1 MKNKKI
7 LIIFIFLISVFA
19 IKVNAASNPF
29 NLEWSNDELSRNYNI
44 EASLFNAKLEFNDGY
59 TTFYTNTNNND
70 SSAYTLANY
79 FSKEGKVITS
89 KKYDNYAIMSATTDN
104 QNIYA
109 LAIKIPTMVPKSKSS
124 MGSSRPYLYVLKI
137 NSKMEIEKEYEL
149 SYDEEE
155 MIREL
160 PVISNIFGMSTMS
173 IVDDRVNILAS
184 NFDIIQL
191 DLGLKSSK
199 VISSSESRMKK
210 YFEDMYYLVKLNYTG
225 RNDYLS
231 LDKNEK
237 YMAYSDIGSCMNL
250 KWTDIFHSYADE
262 QAALEDGYN
271 YCQESHYLVLDDVE
285 GNNIWE
291 EEFKENE
298 FIIDVKLVDN
308 YIVAIKKT
316 FNNVRERTIS
326 TIDYNDDVIVEIV
339 VYDLEGNL
347 VQTIE
352 KDSLYLQ
359 LTPVKNGFMVNNNVS
374 DKKTCMSMDINSI
387 QPIISYDEYLNGCA
401 IDTVLEVYTT
411 PYTITPKITGN
422 GHLEVASSSR
432 AGNNEV
438 FKIVA
443 DKGWKVGSIKITD
456 EQGNV
461 IEYKGDTFIMPSSN
475 VTIAVNFV
483 IDVLNPNT
491 SDIWIIGAISLAI
504 IFGIII
510 IINKKKL
517 KFLK

>member
-1 MKNKKI
+1 MKNQKL
-7 LIIFIFLISVFA
+7 LIIFILLISIFA
-19 IKVNAASNPF
+19 IKVNAANNPF

-44 EASLFNAKLEFNDGY
+44 EPSIFNAKLEFNDGY
-59 TTFYTNTNNND
+59 VTLYTNTNNND

-79 FSKEGKVITS
+79 FSKDGKVITS

-149 SYDEEE
+149 SYDEAE
-155 MIREL
+155 MIYVL

-173 IVDDRVNILAS
+173 MVDDKVNILAS
-184 NFDIIQL
+184 NFNIIQL

-199 VISSSESRMKK
+199 VISASESRVKK
-210 YFEDMYYLVKLNYTG
+210 YFEDMYYLLTLNYTG

-237 YMAYSDIGSCMNL
+237 YMAYSDIGSCMDL
-250 KWTDIFHSYADE
+250 KWTNIFESYGAPSATLD
-262 QAALEDGYN
+262 DGYN

-291 EEFKENE
+291 KEFKENE

-308 YIVAIKKT
+308 YVVAIKMT
-316 FNNVRERTIS
+316 FNNMYEKSASDIG
-326 TIDYNDDVIVEIV
+326 YNDDAIVEVV

-359 LTPVKNGFMVNNNVS
+359 LTPVKNGFMVNSYIS
-374 DKKTCMSMDINSI
+374 DRKTCMNMGINSI
-387 QPIISYDEYLNGCA
+387 QPIISSDDFNNGCT
-401 IDTVLEVYTT
+401 IDTVLEVYTI
-411 PYTITPKITGN
+411 PYTITPEIN
-422 GHLEVASSSR
+422 GKGHIEVASSSR
-432 AGNNEV
+432 AGNSEV
-438 FKIVA
+438 FKVVA
-443 DKGWKVGSIKITD
+443 DEGWKVESIKITD
-456 EQGNV
+456 EEGNV
-461 IEYKGDTFIMPSSN
+461 IEYKGDTFTMPSSN

-483 IDVLNPNT
+483 RDVLNPNT
-491 SDIWIIGAISLAI
+491 SDFWIIGAISLVI
-504 IFGIII
+504 ISGTIIT
-510 IINKKKL
+510 INKKKL